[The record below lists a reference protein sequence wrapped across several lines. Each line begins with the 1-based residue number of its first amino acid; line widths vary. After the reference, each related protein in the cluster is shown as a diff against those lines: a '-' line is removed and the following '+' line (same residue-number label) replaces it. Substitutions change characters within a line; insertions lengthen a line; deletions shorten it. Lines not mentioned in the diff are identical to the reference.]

1 MTYINNLC
9 KSFYVS
15 LFMHDIYHSTISA
28 TFIELFTLS
37 NIHHYQT
44 RQANKQAYFNH
55 YPRTNHKL
63 HFITNQGIKLG
74 KNSSRTERSE

>member
-28 TFIELFTLS
+28 TFIELFTPLS

-44 RQANKQAYFNH
+44 RQVNKQAYFIH
-55 YPRTNHKL
+55 YPIEPTTNYTLSLTK
-63 HFITNQGIKLG
+63 
-74 KNSSRTERSE
+74 E